1 LIDETRE
8 PVISGRSP
16 VLDPDVEPGFAIAR
30 GIALH
35 KLLQMLPTLPAA
47 ERTAAGRRYLER
59 AGAGWP
65 AGEREAALVSVEAI
79 LASPRFSP
87 LFAEGSR
94 AEVSV
99 MGRLK
104 VRGKERAISG
114 TIDRLAITAGEVQIV
129 DYKSNRPAPQTL
141 EAVPPAYIVQL
152 ALYRA
157 LLAPLYPG
165 KTVMAALLF
174 TEEPRLI
181 ELPAEVMDEAL
192 VRLTQA

>member
-1 LIDETRE
+1 VVPSIAN
-8 PVISGRSP
+8 S
-16 VLDPDVEPGFAIAR
+16 AR

-35 KLLQMLPTLPAA
+35 KLLQMLPSLPAA
-47 ERTAAGRRYLER
+47 ERNAAGWRYLQR

-65 AGEREAALVSVEAI
+65 DGERETALASVEAI

-99 MGRLK
+99 MGKLQ
-104 VRGKERAISG
+104 VRGKERAVSG
-114 TIDRLAITAGEVQIV
+114 TIDRLAFTAGEVQIV

-141 EAVPPAYIVQL
+141 EAVPPAYILQL

-157 LLAPLYPG
+157 LLQPLYPG
-165 KTVMAALLF
+165 RAITAALLF

-181 ELPAEVMDEAL
+181 EVPAAVMDEAL
-192 VRLTQA
+192 VRLTRA